1 MEEGNFLALIHDVSD
16 LVARGASPDAVIAA
30 ARQDLVDLLL
40 LQDCRYEPLHSPG
53 RKAQL
58 LRNGEVEL
66 GERRFDVA
74 RDGLPDGEVGL
85 VVQSN
90 DREYGV
96 FVMVVGSRRPVSIEQ
111 RVVALVLADQ
121 VGAALA
127 VSASG

>member
-1 MEEGNFLALIHDVSD
+1 
-16 LVARGASPDAVIAA
+16 
-30 ARQDLVDLLL
+30 
-40 LQDCRYEPLHSPG
+40 
-53 RKAQL
+53 

-66 GERRFDVA
+66 GEQRFDVA
-74 RDGLPDGEVGL
+74 RDGLPDDEVDL

-96 FVMVVGSRRPVSIEQ
+96 FVMGVGARRAVSIEQ

-127 VSASG
+127 ASDSN

>member
-1 MEEGNFLALIHDVSD
+1 
-16 LVARGASPDAVIAA
+16 
-30 ARQDLVDLLL
+30 
-40 LQDCRYEPLHSPG
+40 
-53 RKAQL
+53 

-66 GERRFDVA
+66 GEQRFDVA
-74 RDGLPDGEVGL
+74 RDGLPDDEVDL

-96 FVMVVGSRRPVSIEQ
+96 FVMGVGARRAVSIEQ

-127 VSASG
+127 ASGSN